1 MAENLKKE
9 LEELRR
15 QRNDFYILLQN
26 KGYEIMD
33 LKRRICDELC
43 NYPAYTLLEMLISLQ
58 KTTIPPEETTGGDH
72 RPDDGDQKPDRGDP
86 A

>member
-58 KTTIPPEETTGGDH
+58 KNRDTTGGDR

>member
-1 MAENLKKE
+1 MTENLKKE
-9 LEELRR
+9 LEELRQ
-15 QRNDFYILLQN
+15 QRNDFYILLQE

-58 KTTIPPEETTGGDH
+58 KNHDTTGGDR